1 MAKALRL
8 GLIGTGVAARELYA
22 PAFKAVRHKIEL
34 VACANRTRAKAEA
47 YAKALR
53 IPKVVDTAEALIALP
68 EVDAVM
74 ISLPI
79 DRQPLYV
86 LKALRAGKPV
96 LSEKPVAPNVA
107 EGRRL
112 VKAAA
117 KYDVPW
123 LVGENFAFM
132 NHVTQLEGWIN
143 AGKLGSVRLIQV
155 SQMTRMNEK
164 NPYFNTAW
172 RADPAHVGGFIVDGG
187 VHVAN
192 VVRRCFGMPRC
203 VRGLVGAFD
212 ERLPPIDTAVSVL
225 RFESGALGTWTSCF
239 CAEYDGPLLRVFGS
253 RANAELGWD
262 AVTLKPFSG
271 AEKIVKS
278 KGDSFAVQFEHFA
291 DVVLRGKPLRVTP
304 KDALADLSFM
314 EELCAGKSLKRV
326 DG

>member
-1 MAKALRL
+1 MAKTLRL

-22 PAFKAVRHKIEL
+22 PAFKEVRQKVKL

-47 YAKALR
+47 YAKALG
-53 IPKVVDTAEALIALP
+53 IPKVVDTAEELIALP

-112 VKAAA
+112 VQSAA
-117 KYDVPW
+117 KFDVPW

-132 NHVTQLEGWIN
+132 SHVEQLESWLT
-143 AGKLGSVRLIQV
+143 AGKLGGVRLVQV
-155 SQMTRMNEK
+155 TQMTRMNEK

-172 RADPAHVGGFIVDGG
+172 RANPAHVGGFIVDGG
-187 VHVAN
+187 VHVAH
-192 VVRRCFGMPRC
+192 VVRRCFGMPKS

-212 ERLPPIDTAVSVL
+212 ERLPPIDTAVSVM

-239 CAEYDGPLLRVFGS
+239 CAEYDGPLLRVFGN

-262 AVTLKPFSG
+262 SVTLKPFSG
-271 AEKIVKS
+271 AEKTVKS
-278 KGDSFAVQFEHFA
+278 RANSFSVQFGHFA
-291 DVVLRGKPLRVTP
+291 DVVLRGKPVRVTP
-304 KDALADLSFM
+304 KDALADLSMM
-314 EELCAGKSLKRV
+314 EELCTGKSLKR
-326 DG
+326 